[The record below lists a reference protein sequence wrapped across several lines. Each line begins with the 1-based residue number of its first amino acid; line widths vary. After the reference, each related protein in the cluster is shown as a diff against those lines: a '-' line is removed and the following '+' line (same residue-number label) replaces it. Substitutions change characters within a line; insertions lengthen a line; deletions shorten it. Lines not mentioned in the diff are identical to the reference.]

1 MGISFVGL
9 PFLFNFVKMKTVKNK
24 NQGKKMLRKNF
35 LYGVALVFAAVIVC
49 SIFLKFFTH
58 HNEEL
63 AVPDFT
69 TMTMADATALAKKS
83 NLRLDVVDSVFIN
96 RLERG
101 VVYRQ
106 NPQAGD
112 AVKKNRR
119 ILITINSNVPQMT
132 IMPNV
137 VGYSLRQAS
146 AELKSRGLFLGKL
159 IYQNDIATNNV
170 LSQQINGQKISSGSS
185 IETETA
191 IDLVLGLNPE
201 DSKTYV
207 PYVVGYT
214 SDLAI
219 NALNDN
225 SLNVGKILY
234 DNTVNNY
241 QDSIRAVVYNQ
252 TPMPS
257 ILTKGDEEMVEA
269 KPLIRGSKVDI
280 YLTVDHDKVVSR

>member
-1 MGISFVGL
+1 MGL

-35 LYGVALVFAAVIVC
+35 LYGVALVFAALIVC
-49 SIFLKFFTH
+49 SIFLKFFTR

-69 TMTMADATALAKKS
+69 TMTMDDAKALAKKS
-83 NLRLDVVDSVFIN
+83 NLRLDVVDSVFIK

-101 VVYRQ
+101 VVYSQ

-146 AELKSRGLFLGKL
+146 AELMSRGLSVGKL
-159 IYQNDIATNNV
+159 IYQHDIATNNV
-170 LSQQINGQKISSGSS
+170 LSQQINGHKISSGSS

-191 IDLVLGLNPE
+191 VDLVLGLNPD
-201 DSKTYV
+201 DSRTYV

-257 ILTKGDEEMVEA
+257 VHTKGDEERVEA
-269 KPLIRGSKVDI
+269 KPLTRGSKVDI
-280 YLTVDHDKVVSR
+280 YLTIDPDKVASR